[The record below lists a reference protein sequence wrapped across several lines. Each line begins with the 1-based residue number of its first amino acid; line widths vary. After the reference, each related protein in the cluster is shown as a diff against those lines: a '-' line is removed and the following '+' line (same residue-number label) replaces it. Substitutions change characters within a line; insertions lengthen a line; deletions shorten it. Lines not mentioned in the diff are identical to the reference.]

1 MVGTSPSLKGNVGR
15 RGLGL
20 KNRRRK
26 YLSPLGYRNI
36 LNTCLN
42 KQFLKDCVI
51 ICFEGAI

>member
-20 KNRRRK
+20 KNRK
-26 YLSPLGYRNI
+26 GEYLSPLGYRNI